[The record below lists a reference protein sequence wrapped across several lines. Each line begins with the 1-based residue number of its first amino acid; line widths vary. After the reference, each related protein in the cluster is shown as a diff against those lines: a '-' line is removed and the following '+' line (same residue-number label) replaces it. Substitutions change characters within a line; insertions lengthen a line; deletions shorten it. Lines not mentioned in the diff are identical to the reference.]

1 MLYYSPEQIAARL
14 KQVSVQS
21 IYNYLYQ
28 NKVRY
33 EQFKPYLRR
42 KGKAYRHCKA
52 PNIKEGDRRYKRSI
66 KQRPSYV
73 ESRKTQGHWE
83 GDTIIS
89 RKDKQALLTLVERKT
104 GLVLIG
110 RLNQRTAAETRDMII
125 KLLTPFKKKVKSIT
139 I

>member
-1 MLYYSPEQIAARL
+1 M
-14 KQVSVQS
+14 
-21 IYNYLYQ
+21 
-28 NKVRY
+28 
-33 EQFKPYLRR
+33 
-42 KGKAYRHCKA
+42 
-52 PNIKEGDRRYKRSI
+52 KEGDRRYKRSI